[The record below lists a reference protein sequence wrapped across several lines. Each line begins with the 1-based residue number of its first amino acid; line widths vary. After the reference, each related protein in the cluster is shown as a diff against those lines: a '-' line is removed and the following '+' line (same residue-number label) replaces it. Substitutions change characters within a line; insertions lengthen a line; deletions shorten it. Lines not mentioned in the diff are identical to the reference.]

1 MQEGTTDHLITF
13 IVLLQLGKIFHA
25 IMILFE
31 VGEVDPGLLT
41 TAFDEKFNQFEEEEV
56 CEADSKPV
64 EELLLFQVSQKWSNL
79 FLDSVSSPEFIV
91 QLHDRLDGGEEDI
104 VHHQVD

>member
-13 IVLLQLGKIFHA
+13 VVLLQLGKIFHA

-79 FLDSVSSPEFIV
+79 FLDSVSSPEFVV

-104 VHHQVD
+104 VHHQVN